1 MNKELSISKI
11 TGYDR
16 FKCSA
21 DKCKFTCCEG
31 WDINVDEDAFNKWK
45 NEESKFNYILQNLK
59 LKESGEKKEYFLDK
73 YTHETCPLLD
83 ENGLC
88 KIVKNHGDEY
98 ISLTCQTFPR
108 IKNIL
113 GDRNEF
119 TLSCSCP
126 EVIEII
132 SNIDGKINMICKDNN
147 ASIDSSLEFKVRE
160 TLISVIQHNELA
172 LEYKLIICFQM
183 LLAILE
189 NVHIQKRRLFTEIEE
204 YKDKEYMKE
213 LEDMY
218 SKVNLNIDESIEEL
232 NNLFLDIVEN
242 YRDVSGLE
250 NILEEISGFAEEI
263 EIEYLCEQ
271 WDDYKGKF
279 EKYDELIEN
288 CIVSK
293 VLASCNSSDIEEVV
307 ISFEMIILEYLLIR
321 YALFLKYCI
330 SEEEGLDIQNIK
342 DYIVVFSRVIGN
354 NTEAVIEF
362 INEGFGSEILDVGY
376 ICFISLY

>member
-1 MNKELSISKI
+1 MNKKVSISKI
-11 TGYDR
+11 TDYDN

-21 DKCKFTCCEG
+21 DKCKFTCCKG
-31 WDINVDEDAFNKWK
+31 WDINVDKNTFNKWK
-45 NEESKFNYILQNLK
+45 SEENKFNYILQNLK
-59 LKESGEKKEYFLDK
+59 LKETEDKKEYFLDK

-83 ENGLC
+83 KNGLC

-119 TLSCSCP
+119 TLSCCCP
-126 EVIEII
+126 EVLEII

-147 ASIDSSLEFKVRE
+147 ESIGSSLELKVRE
-160 TLISVIQHNELA
+160 ALVSIIQHNGLA

-183 LLAILE
+183 LLTILE
-189 NVHIQKRRLFTEIEE
+189 NVHIQKRRLFTEIEK
-204 YKDKEYMKE
+204 YKDKEYITE
-213 LEDMY
+213 LQEMY

-242 YRDVSGLE
+242 YREVSGLE
-250 NILEEISGFAEEI
+250 SILEKISSFAEEI

-279 EKYDELIEN
+279 EKYNEFIEN

-293 VLASCNSSDIEEVV
+293 VLASCNSNDIEEVV
-307 ISFEMIILEYLLIR
+307 LSFEIIILEYLLIR

-330 SEEEGLDIQNIK
+330 SEEEGLDIQSIK
-342 DYIVVFSRVIGN
+342 DYVVVFSRVIGN

-362 INEGFGSEILDVGY
+362 INEGFSSEILEVGY